1 VSKIRIQFDVPIG
14 RPCSGGGDGS
24 SGETNPF
31 GDRHIRKTV
40 IPLRF
45 VRKPEKGEENDRTD
59 DEEPAA
65 QLNADDTNG
74 IRLPH
79 SSRDL
84 SDDIKLGMGKVPAHV
99 RLHRARRQVEIDG
112 ITRKRN
118 CAEDFDPSKTH
129 EAKIPTG
136 TQVPVGCKEFL
147 ELGSSNGEF
156 TDGPDCKMELGQHHH
171 TSWAHALQ

>member
-1 VSKIRIQFDVPIG
+1 MRSDGSEIKIQFDVLVRG
-14 RPCSGGGDGS
+14 PCSGGGDGS

-40 IPLRF
+40 VPPRF

-84 SDDIKLGMGKVPAHV
+84 SDDIKFGVGIVPAHV
-99 RLHRARRQVEIDG
+99 RLDRARRQVEIDG
-112 ITRKRN
+112 ITRERN
-118 CAEDFDPSKTH
+118 CAKNFDPSKAH
-129 EAKIPTG
+129 ETEIPTG
-136 TQVPVGCKEFL
+136 TQDPVG
-147 ELGSSNGEF
+147 
-156 TDGPDCKMELGQHHH
+156 
-171 TSWAHALQ
+171 